1 MPLTKGGLTKTKTKS
16 FTKTVGSFPANGWQY
31 DMEYCIELP
40 RFFESAGWRQLIEGH
55 PHPIDPPPGPDATVL
70 ELQDLMAMQENQE
83 ERKRRKPDIKKENKT
98 YDPIPL
104 MRPLMIQPGG
114 GGFPATYTLIHGLL
128 VLGKVVAV
136 HFKNR
141 YGRPRPCQLEP
152 RLRPLIDG
160 PGHPAYPSGHSLQ
173 YHLLAKALATIVRS
187 HEIGEQLFEIAWRVA
202 ENREWAGVH
211 YRSDSLAGKQLA
223 FAMFP
228 VVEDTYRQTL
238 LSAAREW
245 V

>member
-16 FTKTVGSFPANGWQY
+16 LTKTVGSFPAGAWQY

-40 RFFESAGWRQLIEGH
+40 RFFESAGWQQLIQD
-55 PHPIDPPPGPDATVL
+55 PPIGPPPGPDATIA
-70 ELQDLMAMQENQE
+70 ELKELMKMQENQE
-83 ERKRRKPDIKKENKT
+83 ERKRRKPDIKKENKA

-104 MRPLMIQPGG
+104 MRPLMIPPGG
-114 GGFPATYTLIHGLL
+114 GGFPATYTLIHGLT
-128 VLGKVVAV
+128 VLGKIVAV

-141 YGRPRPCQLEP
+141 YGRARPCQLEP
-152 RLRPLIDG
+152 RLRPLFDT
-160 PGHPAYPSGHSLQ
+160 GHPSYPSGHSMQ
-173 YHLLAKALATIVRS
+173 YHLLAKALTTIVRS

-211 YRSDSLAGKQLA
+211 YRSDSDAGKKLA

-228 VVEDTYRQTL
+228 VIEDAYRQTL

>member
-1 MPLTKGGLTKTKTKS
+1 MSLTKGGLTKTKTKS
-16 FTKTVGSFPANGWQY
+16 LTKTVGSFPANAWQY

-40 RFFESAGWRQLIEGH
+40 RFFESAGWRQLIQGQ
-55 PHPIDPPPGPDATVL
+55 PIDPPPGPDETIL
-70 ELQDLMAMQENQE
+70 ELKKLMEMQENRK
-83 ERKRRKPDIKKENKT
+83 ERKRRKPEIKEENET
-98 YDPIPL
+98 YDPLPL

-141 YGRPRPCQLEP
+141 YGRARPCQLEP
-152 RLRPLIDG
+152 RLRPLIDPP
-160 PGHPAYPSGHSLQ
+160 PGHPSHPSGHSLQ
-173 YHLLAKALATIVRS
+173 YHLLAKALTTIVRS

-211 YRSDSLAGKQLA
+211 TRGESLAGKQLA

-228 VVEDTYRQTL
+228 VVEDAYRQTL